1 MSTFAEIL
9 RELSKPFSTKAIQWR
24 PGATNKARTRAQA
37 LAYVDVRHYMER
49 LDAVA
54 PDWQSEVQPLG
65 NGQVLVRLTV
75 AGVTRT
81 DVGEAD
87 PQDANTLTS
96 AFAQAFKRACAQFGL
111 GRYLY
116 HIPKMWCDYD
126 ADRKVLLETP
136 VLPEWAVPEEERSA
150 YFAAFGGQRKVPVGN
165 GQATAQANGNG
176 AKARANGNGN
186 GAQPQ
191 AGGEIRIHFGKN
203 KGKALTEVDEGWL
216 RWYANSAKPRNAQD
230 ERLLEAVKA
239 ELARREAAQA
249 APQPEPEPKPQEPAP
264 SPEEPDPEPDPYDE
278 IPF

>member
-1 MSTFAEIL
+1 MSEKTFAEVL
-9 RELSKPFSTKAIQWR
+9 RELQKPFSTSVIQWR
-24 PGATNKARTRAQA
+24 PGATNKAKTRAQA

-54 PDWQSEVQPLG
+54 PDWRSEVQPLG

-116 HIPKMWCDYD
+116 HLPKSWVAYD
-126 ADRKVLLETP
+126 ADRKALLETP
-136 VLPEWAVPEEERSA
+136 VLPGWAVPEEERS
-150 YFAAFGGQRKVPVGN
+150 AFGGQRKVPVGN
-165 GQATAQANGNG
+165 GQATAQTNGTKARTNGNG
-176 AKARANGNGN
+176 PKPTSKTNGNGK
-186 GAQPQ
+186 GKGQDPASVV
-191 AGGEIRIHFGKN
+191 IRFGKHQGKTLGQILAED
-203 KGKALTEVDEGWL
+203 KGYLEWLAEKSNNQFIAKKARQLLNGE
-216 RWYANSAKPRNAQD
+216 APKP
-230 ERLLEAVKA
+230 KA
-239 ELARREAAQA
+239 E
-249 APQPEPEPKPQEPAP
+249 APT
-264 SPEEPDPEPDPYDE
+264 EEPSAPEHEANPYDE